1 MTGLTDAEVAER
13 VEQGL
18 TNESGQR
25 TSKPLGHIIR
35 TNVVTPF
42 NALLG
47 ALAVIVLLTG
57 AWQDALFGL
66 VLVWNSLVGIVQE
79 LRAKRTLDRL
89 AVLNAA
95 PVRVLRDGPVREVAV
110 DGVVLDD
117 LVELRTG
124 DQVAADGVVRQAERI
139 EIDES
144 LLSGESDPVAKA
156 VGDQVLS
163 GSIVV
168 AGSGLAQVIRVGQD
182 SFASQLTA
190 EARRFTLTSSELV
203 DGINQILKYVAI
215 AIVIT
220 GPILFINQ
228 TRTTATWQEAVRGA
242 VAGLVGMVPE
252 GLVLLTSITFFAAAL
267 TLARRRVLV
276 QELPAV
282 EGLARV
288 DVMCLDKTGTLTEGD
303 IEFAELERV
312 DGEPGGDDQ
321 LQQALAAM
329 AADDNANA
337 TLLALRQAFPE
348 PPRWTR
354 VGAVPFSSARKWSAA
369 AFEGHGAW
377 VLGAPEMVW
386 PTDAADDPIRVRA
399 DELAASGH
407 RTLLFASSPSALAD
421 EQLPGDLRPV
431 ALVTFA
437 EKVRPDASDTLRY
450 FTEQGVTLKVISG
463 DSPRTVGAVA
473 AEVGLPGSA
482 DSVDARQLPDDPE
495 ELAEALETHST
506 FGRVTPQ
513 QKRSMVGGLK
523 SRDHVVAMT
532 GDGVNDALA
541 LKDADIGVAMG
552 SGAPATRAVAQLVL
566 LDSEFSVMPGVV
578 GEGRRVIAN
587 IERVANLFLTKNV
600 SSLVLSLSVA
610 VARWPFPFLPRHLTL
625 VSTLAIGIPGFFLA
639 LGPDSRRFEP
649 GFVKRVLRFAIPAGT
664 IAAVAVMIGYGLAR
678 AQDTPPDQARTA
690 ATIIFTIVSLW
701 VLVIQSRPFRPWKVV
716 LVGSMAG
723 LSFLAFAL
731 PVGRSFYDLHLPS
744 ATVVLQSVLLGAGAA
759 LVVEVTTRV
768 AARIRMH
775 RASGPA
781 APAAPAVGGGA
792 GK

>member
-276 QELPAV
+276 Q
-282 EGLARV
+282 
-288 DVMCLDKTGTLTEGD
+288 
-303 IEFAELERV
+303 
-312 DGEPGGDDQ
+312 
-321 LQQALAAM
+321 
-329 AADDNANA
+329 
-337 TLLALRQAFPE
+337 
-348 PPRWTR
+348 
-354 VGAVPFSSARKWSAA
+354 
-369 AFEGHGAW
+369 
-377 VLGAPEMVW
+377 
-386 PTDAADDPIRVRA
+386 
-399 DELAASGH
+399 
-407 RTLLFASSPSALAD
+407 
-421 EQLPGDLRPV
+421 
-431 ALVTFA
+431 
-437 EKVRPDASDTLRY
+437 
-450 FTEQGVTLKVISG
+450 
-463 DSPRTVGAVA
+463 
-473 AEVGLPGSA
+473 
-482 DSVDARQLPDDPE
+482 
-495 ELAEALETHST
+495 
-506 FGRVTPQ
+506 
-513 QKRSMVGGLK
+513 
-523 SRDHVVAMT
+523 
-532 GDGVNDALA
+532 
-541 LKDADIGVAMG
+541 
-552 SGAPATRAVAQLVL
+552 
-566 LDSEFSVMPGVV
+566 
-578 GEGRRVIAN
+578 
-587 IERVANLFLTKNV
+587 
-600 SSLVLSLSVA
+600 
-610 VARWPFPFLPRHLTL
+610 
-625 VSTLAIGIPGFFLA
+625 
-639 LGPDSRRFEP
+639 
-649 GFVKRVLRFAIPAGT
+649 
-664 IAAVAVMIGYGLAR
+664 
-678 AQDTPPDQARTA
+678 
-690 ATIIFTIVSLW
+690 
-701 VLVIQSRPFRPWKVV
+701 
-716 LVGSMAG
+716 
-723 LSFLAFAL
+723 
-731 PVGRSFYDLHLPS
+731 
-744 ATVVLQSVLLGAGAA
+744 
-759 LVVEVTTRV
+759 
-768 AARIRMH
+768 
-775 RASGPA
+775 
-781 APAAPAVGGGA
+781 
-792 GK
+792 